1 MVGRG
6 RAGLCPLVLL
16 CQFPT
21 LCPLSAAHRVGTES
35 GVYHNRK
42 GTQMNQYP
50 AAHLPDDFSNS
61 QNPQTFHVI
70 NKQLHLDEVFIL
82 NNAAIL
88 QLNRVADVLATL
100 GYCIPAA
107 DRNEQSLF
115 NTLQLTSELLKRI
128 TTPTQP

>member
-1 MVGRG
+1 
-6 RAGLCPLVLL
+6 
-16 CQFPT
+16 
-21 LCPLSAAHRVGTES
+21 
-35 GVYHNRK
+35 
-42 GTQMNQYP
+42 MNQYP

-70 NKQLHLDEVFIL
+70 NKQLNLDEIFIL